1 MASSAFAIRPYA
13 IFFPFSLSPS
23 KTSNSSSY
31 SVKALNLALSSTP
44 DSDHYGPALRRGQ
57 RPTPSDA
64 GCYAPE
70 CDQSS
75 NFDRSSFS
83 RTFNIA
89 ALRIPASDCST
100 LEDRLRGHLL
110 NWPRIRNI
118 ARVPGDDIEPDIRNL
133 LRNAEGDGGQRLV
146 SLAQRAGSISDNK
159 TVAMNPVLY
168 REKLA
173 KEFNCRGFLKF
184 RNLARMSRPKKKKK
198 KNKRAEGE
206 GVRVKDRE
214 QKKEYA
220 VVEVTGESEVK
231 EDDMSGLLGAD
242 FRSGR
247 WRGSTRLLLLDER
260 LADKAL
266 QELPEA
272 VKAVL
277 KGGDLP
283 CKLPVCELI
292 RCQLTLF
299 YNYWHM
305 DEVLETLLPESIV
318 VPTGFETVGHIAHL
332 NLGEEHLPYK
342 KLIAQVV
349 LDKNWPKIQTVVNK
363 IDAIQNDYRT
373 MQLEILAGNH
383 SLVTTVVENGIK
395 FLVDLAKVYWNSRLA
410 TERQRLVR
418 SFTSSDVVCDVFS
431 GVGPITISA
440 AKKVKY
446 VYANDL
452 NPHAVEYLER
462 NVILNKLD
470 RKIEA
475 FNMDGRRFIES
486 LFSSQRSYPI
496 TQVIMNLPNDAVEFL
511 DSFRGIF
518 RRRARADSCN
528 LPRIHI
534 YGFSKALNP
543 EFDFHERINMALCET
558 VIDVKIYR
566 VRLVA
571 PGKWMLCAS
580 FILPKNVAFEQPI
593 LEGEGKEQV

>member
-470 RKIEA
+470 RKIEIHSVVSSEEELGQIA
-475 FNMDGRRFIES
+475 VTCHEFIYMDF
-486 LFSSQRSYPI
+486 
-496 TQVIMNLPNDAVEFL
+496 
-511 DSFRGIF
+511 
-518 RRRARADSCN
+518 
-528 LPRIHI
+528 PR
-534 YGFSKALNP
+534 L
-543 EFDFHERINMALCET
+543 
-558 VIDVKIYR
+558 
-566 VRLVA
+566 
-571 PGKWMLCAS
+571 
-580 FILPKNVAFEQPI
+580 
-593 LEGEGKEQV
+593 